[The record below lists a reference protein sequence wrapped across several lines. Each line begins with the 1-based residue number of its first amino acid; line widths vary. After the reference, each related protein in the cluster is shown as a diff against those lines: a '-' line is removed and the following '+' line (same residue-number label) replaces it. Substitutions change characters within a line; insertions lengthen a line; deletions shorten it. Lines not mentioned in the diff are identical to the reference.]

1 MGIFQRI
8 GNALARF
15 MYGRNGADH
24 LGLSMIWAAIALNIV
39 NIFIKSDVPYL
50 IVSTAATVL
59 TFWALFRMFSRN
71 VEKRAQENQKFLEIT
86 GNMSRSA
93 AQARNRFKNRK
104 EYKYFR
110 CPKCHSY
117 LKLPRNVG
125 EVTVTCGKCRHQFRK
140 KA

>member
-1 MGIFQRI
+1 MWQKIKDGLRSFMTGRYGGDQLSRAQVWTGFIVYILAIFTRLWI
-8 GNALARF
+8 LS
-15 MYGRNGADH
+15 Y
-24 LGLSMIWAAIALNIV
+24 LGLFM
-39 NIFIKSDVPYL
+39 F
-50 IVSTAATVL
+50 
-59 TFWALFRMFSRN
+59 FWALFRMFSRN

>member
-1 MGIFQRI
+1 MTGRYGGDQLSHAQVWTGFIVYIVAIFTGLGI
-8 GNALARF
+8 LS
-15 MYGRNGADH
+15 Y
-24 LGLSMIWAAIALNIV
+24 LGLFL
-39 NIFIKSDVPYL
+39 Y
-50 IVSTAATVL
+50 
-59 TFWALFRMFSRN
+59 FWAFFRIFSRN
-71 VEKRAQENQKFLEIT
+71 VEKRAQENQKFLALT
-86 GNMSRSA
+86 GNLRRSA
-93 AQARNRFKNRK
+93 SQARNRFKNRK

>member
-1 MGIFQRI
+1 MTGRYGGDQLSRVQVWTGCIVYIVAIFTGLGI
-8 GNALARF
+8 LS
-15 MYGRNGADH
+15 Y
-24 LGLSMIWAAIALNIV
+24 LGLFLHIWA
-39 NIFIKSDVPYL
+39 F
-50 IVSTAATVL
+50 
-59 TFWALFRMFSRN
+59 FRMLSRN
-71 VEKRAQENQKFLEIT
+71 VEKRAQENQKFLSLT
-86 GNMSRSA
+86 CDMRRSA
-93 AQARNRFKNRK
+93 SQARNRFKNRK